1 MSYCSAC
8 GGWKGT
14 VHTCSGNMQVDTSS
28 NSSQKNQTKSD
39 KYMID
44 PKFKTKLDG
53 VNKVKETIIKTTPSG
68 SDNSNRSGSR

>member
-28 NSSQKNQTKSD
+28 NSSQKNQTKGD

-44 PKFKTKLDG
+44 PKFKTELDG
-53 VNKVKETIIKTTPSG
+53 FNITLVLLPILFFFSYFIFS
-68 SDNSNRSGSR
+68 